1 MNKYVLITGASSGIG
16 YEFAKIFARENYNL
30 ILTARSE
37 NKLLQLKED
46 IIKDN
51 NIDIVVIPKDL
62 SKPEE
67 AEILYKKIRDMNLTV
82 DVLINN
88 AGFGTYGKFHKTPL
102 EDEIKMIN
110 LNIISLVKLTHL
122 FLQEMKLS
130 ERGNIINVASTAAF
144 QPGPLM
150 AVYYATKAF
159 VLSFSE
165 ALANELNDTEIKI
178 TALCPG
184 PTESGFQAAAN
195 ITQSKLVKGR
205 KLPTSKDVAEFGYKA
220 MKSGKTVAVHGF
232 INRILTKAI
241 NFIPR
246 KIVISAVR
254 FIQEER
260 N

>member
-30 ILTARSE
+30 ILTARSK
-37 NKLLQLKED
+37 NKLLRLKED
-46 IIKDN
+46 IIKDF

-67 AEILYKKIRDMNLTV
+67 AEILYKEIRDMNLNV

-88 AGFGTYGKFHKTPL
+88 AGFGTYGIFHETPL

-130 ERGNIINVASTAAF
+130 GRGNIINVASTAAF

-165 ALANELNDTEIKI
+165 ALANELKGTEIKI

-220 MKSGKTVAVHGF
+220 MNSAKTVAVHGF

-246 KIVISAVR
+246 KIVVSAVR

-260 N
+260 K